1 MDRCIPKRARLTIIA
16 GESANSLSPSLSLV
30 SLVLGLFV
38 LAAPKEGT
46 AISISG
52 GAVNHKRNGAA
63 PDVVKNEIASQR
75 SSSTHRPRPLSRS
88 SGIRGMCSIC

>member
-46 AISISG
+46 AL
-52 GAVNHKRNGAA
+52 R
-63 PDVVKNEIASQR
+63 VKMKVD
-75 SSSTHRPRPLSRS
+75 P
-88 SGIRGMCSIC
+88 